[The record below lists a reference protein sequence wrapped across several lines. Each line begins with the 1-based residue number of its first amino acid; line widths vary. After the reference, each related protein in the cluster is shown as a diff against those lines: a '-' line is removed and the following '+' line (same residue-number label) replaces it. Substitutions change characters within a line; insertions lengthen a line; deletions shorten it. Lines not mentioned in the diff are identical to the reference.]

1 MNIGADIEEVKRFEK
16 YVKDKDYL
24 ERVFAEEEISYCMPK
39 KNPAQHLTARFAA
52 KEAVWKALSAK
63 NKKLI
68 ITDISIKNTQS
79 GKPEVYIKNKR
90 YKKIDVSLSHT
101 DKYVV
106 AVAVAF

>member
-1 MNIGADIEEVKRFEK
+1 MYIGVDIEEVKRFEK
-16 YVKDKDYL
+16 YVKDKIYL
-24 ERVFAEEEISYCMPK
+24 ERVFADEEISYCMPK
-39 KNPAQHLTARFAA
+39 KRPAQHLAARFAA

-63 NKKLI
+63 NKNLVV
-68 ITDISIKNTQS
+68 TDISIKNTQS

-106 AVAVAF
+106 AAAVVF